1 MSSEPIVIAE
11 NLGRLFH
18 LYDSPRDR
26 LAQAF
31 LWGRRKLYRDFWA
44 LRDISFQVRRGRSFG
59 VIGRNGSGKS
69 TLLQIVAGTLRPSE
83 GTCRTLAARTAAL
96 LELGSGFDPEFSG
109 RDNVFV
115 NGAILGLS
123 RREIQDRF
131 DEILDFSEIGDFI
144 EQPVKTYSSG
154 MVVRLAF
161 AVQVCVQPDLLIV
174 DEALSVG
181 DVFFQEKC
189 FKKINEMMGRG
200 MTLLFV
206 SHNANA
212 IENLCQDALVLHQGA
227 SVFCGNAGDA
237 VETYS
242 NLLSLEPAA
251 PDDPPA

>member
-1 MSSEPIVIAE
+1 MPSEPIVIAE

-44 LRDISFQVRRGRSFG
+44 LRGVSFRVYRGRSFG

-83 GTCRTLAARTAAL
+83 GSCETRADRTAAL
-96 LELGSGFDPEFSG
+96 LELGSGFNPEFSG
-109 RDNVFV
+109 RENVYV

-123 RREIQDRF
+123 RREIERRF
-131 DEILDFSEIGDFI
+131 DEILDFAEIGEFI
-144 EQPVKTYSSG
+144 DQPIKNYSSG

-161 AVQVCVQPDLLIV
+161 AVQVCVEPDLLIV

-181 DVFFQEKC
+181 DMFFQQKC
-189 FKKINEMMGRG
+189 FKKIESMLDRG
-200 MTLLFV
+200 LTLLFV
-206 SHNANA
+206 SHDADA
-212 IENLCQDALVLHQGA
+212 VKTLCEEALVLDRGT
-227 SVFCGNAGDA
+227 SIFCGSSGEA
-237 VETYS
+237 VDRYSSLLASGSETT
-242 NLLSLEPAA
+242 AA
-251 PDDPPA
+251 

>member
-44 LRDISFQVRRGRSFG
+44 LRGVSFRVQRGRSFG

-83 GTCRTLAARTAAL
+83 GTCETLAARTAAL
-96 LELGSGFDPEFSG
+96 LELGSGFNPEFSG
-109 RDNVFV
+109 RENVYV

-123 RREIQDRF
+123 RREIEHRF
-131 DEILDFSEIGDFI
+131 EEILDFAEIGEFI
-144 EQPVKTYSSG
+144 DQPIKNYSSG

-161 AVQVCVQPDLLIV
+161 AVQVCVEPDLLIV

-181 DVFFQEKC
+181 DMFFQQKC
-189 FKKINEMMGRG
+189 FEKIESMMARG
-200 MTLLFV
+200 LTLLFV
-206 SHNANA
+206 SHDADA
-212 IENLCQDALVLHQGA
+212 VKTLCEDALVLDRG
-227 SVFCGNAGDA
+227 SSIFCGPSSEA
-237 VETYS
+237 VDRYS
-242 NLLSLEPAA
+242 SLLADGSATTAA
-251 PDDPPA
+251 